1 MATQNINV
9 RIVLKNGSAADVAES
24 TLVALKGEPV
34 AIIDTE
40 KKTAVFR
47 MGDGTTAIKD
57 LPNSTMTPA
66 EIEALINTKVGDGA
80 VQTVAL
86 ASGTKNGTLK
96 LTVDGVATDNI
107 AVTGLGSAAFT
118 ESSAYATAAQGK
130 TADAAMPKAGGAFTG
145 AVTVQTPTADMNP
158 ATKKYVDDTVSNS
171 IAAAD
176 AMSFK
181 GTIGTGGTETALPA
195 EVKTGFTYKA
205 VSAVTV
211 AQGVSYTGAA
221 VNAKIG
227 DMIVGMSNGKWLV
240 VPSGDE
246 NETFVKFSKTECT
259 LTESSKTGTVI
270 FAEGATKQVD
280 TAIEA
285 ASKSVNVPTSAAVA
299 AFVEGKNY
307 VTTDNKV
314 TNTLNT
320 STKFYVTGTTSATTN
335 TGEQVFDTG
344 VYVDTAAG
352 TLVAT
357 ALKGALTGNVTGN
370 VTGDVSGNAGTAT
383 TLKTARNFSITGG
396 ATAAAVSF
404 SGAGNVALNVT
415 KVNTDVLTNG
425 DNTLVLNGGSAA

>member
-9 RIVLKNGSAADVAES
+9 RIVLKNGSAADVAAS

-47 MGDGTTAIKD
+47 MGDGTTPIKD

-66 EIEALINTKVGDGA
+66 EIEALISTKVGDGA
-80 VQTVAL
+80 IQNVSIE
-86 ASGTKNGTLK
+86 SGTNNGTIK
-96 LTVDGVATDNI
+96 YTIDGVAHDNI
-107 AVTGLGSAAFT
+107 VVTGLGSAAFT
-118 ESSAYATAAQGK
+118 DSTAYATAAQGK
-130 TADAAMPKAGGAFTG
+130 TAEAAMPKAGGAFSG
-145 AVTVQTPTADMNP
+145 AVTVQAPTADMNP
-158 ATKKYVDDTVSNS
+158 ATKKYVDDTVANS
-171 IAAAD
+171 ISAAD

-181 GTIGTGGTETALPA
+181 GTIGTGGTETTLPA

-205 VSAVTV
+205 VSAVAV

-259 LTESSKTGTVI
+259 LTEASKTGTVI

-280 TAIEA
+280 TTIDAGSSSA
-285 ASKSVNVPTSAAVA
+285 NLPTSAAVA
-299 AFVEGKNY
+299 AFVEGKKY

-320 STKFYVTGTTSATTN
+320 SAKFYITGTTSDKTN
-335 TGEQVFDTG
+335 TGGQVFDTG

-357 ALKGALTGNVTGN
+357 AFKGNLTGKVTGDVTGN
-370 VTGDVSGNAGTAT
+370 VSGNAGTAT
-383 TLKTARNFSITGG
+383 ALKTARNFSITGG

-404 SGAGNVALNVT
+404 SGADNVALKVT
-415 KVNTDVLTNG
+415 EVNTDILKNG
-425 DNTLVLNGGSAA
+425 SNTLILNGGSAA